1 MVPLLKGRRGNSPP
15 FLELPLGNAGSK
27 ASLTLTPERAYLALL
42 PRDGLGKTASGLG
55 FVVDTVSSANDPVD
69 VGLYK
74 VDAGQLTLLG
84 SSGATRARLWNAGGG
99 GDEVDPRRASL
110 AFASPIELPDIA
122 DVYAAIGMGPVQ
134 GTPAGLSASDLG
146 NSVYLPGSMALAA
159 PGKTKAFFKDG
170 SFPLPASVVEPTGLT
185 VVPNMVVLFQRRIV
199 CVGDSMTKGQTN
211 VSSYPTRGLSTR
223 LGPYACVI
231 NAGVGHDTTADTISR
246 LKRDVYDHK
255 PFECFVLVGF
265 NDINNEVPT
274 STITANLKA
283 IYSGIAANGGQPW
296 ALTVVPFGNHV
307 RWNSTKEAARNEV
320 NEFIRT
326 AGYPYVDLDP
336 VLADTSDPSRVKL
349 QPAFEG
355 DDRLHLTGAA
365 NDAIG
370 AALFAKAFRGK
381 PVPQP

>member
-1 MVPLLKGRRGNSPP
+1 MLSLLKGFRRNSPP

-27 ASLTLTPERAYLALL
+27 ASLALTAERAYLALL
-42 PRDGLGKTASGLG
+42 PRDGLGRTASGLG
-55 FVVDTVSSANDPVD
+55 FVVDTVSSANDPID
-69 VGLYK
+69 VGLYM

-84 SSGATRARLWNAGGG
+84 SSGSMSARLWNAGGG
-99 GDEVDPRRASL
+99 EEVDPRRASL
-110 AFASPIELPDIA
+110 AFASPIKLPDAA
-122 DVYAAIGMGPVQ
+122 DVYAAFGMGPVQ
-134 GTPAGLSASDLG
+134 GTPGSLSASDLG

-159 PGKTKAFFKDG
+159 PGKTKALFKDTG
-170 SFPLPASVVEPTGLT
+170 FPLPASVVEPTGLT
-185 VVPNMVVLFQRRIV
+185 VVPNLVVLFQRRIV

-223 LGPYACVI
+223 LGAYACVI

-246 LKRDVYDHK
+246 LERDVYSHK

-265 NDINNEVPT
+265 NDINNEVAT
-274 STITANLKA
+274 STITANLKT
-283 IYSGIAANGGQPW
+283 IYSGIAANGGEPW
-296 ALTVVPFGNHV
+296 ALTVPPFGNHV
-307 RWNSTKEAARNEV
+307 RWNSTKEAARNDV
-320 NEFIRT
+320 NDFIRT

-349 QPAFEG
+349 QAAFESN
-355 DDRLHLTGAA
+355 DRLHLTGAA